1 MQSIFQEDSAPAEG
15 TSRKTVARLVFGVL
29 IVLSAAIGAATG
41 VLFVNS
47 TDLPQ
52 VGELEHYRPSS
63 ITQIYD
69 DQKKVVG

>member
-47 TDLPQ
+47 TDTGNFD
-52 VGELEHYRPSS
+52 GETSRFDIRFYACSR
-63 ITQIYD
+63 
-69 DQKKVVG
+69 G